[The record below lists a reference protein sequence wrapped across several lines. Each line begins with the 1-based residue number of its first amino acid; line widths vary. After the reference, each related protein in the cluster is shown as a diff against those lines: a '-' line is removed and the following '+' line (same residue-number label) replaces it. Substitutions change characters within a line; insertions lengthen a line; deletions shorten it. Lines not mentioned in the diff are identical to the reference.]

1 MVLASTHA
9 ICIACVILLIS
20 LLPMAARGNPP
31 GENSDVALE
40 NRQKVGS
47 VAQTINGAAPSPSE
61 AVAAPKTEQALLPVR
76 PAGEANGRLAVAG
89 PMVGDVKQKTPPTKE
104 TPVGIITSSREK
116 FFNISR
122 LQARVTPDGRW
133 SFFQGTFVR
142 FPGEFFIAESLEFTK
157 KFQGDPDI
165 LYSEINIGGPLV
177 FYPENPKL
185 FGWVTRIQISNL
197 MTPQYSL
204 GLQYNISNH
213 AFLDNLRK
221 RLKLTMFVQAF
232 PVKSKHTLG
241 DVDILHYFSIS
252 VYKSLY
258 VRGTNRFFFYY
269 GKEKNYVQSFQD
281 LILPLHSTVD
291 LFVRHSYQNRNDL
304 QFGQKGS
311 EFSMGVRFNIMF

>member
-1 MVLASTHA
+1 MVLASTYA
-9 ICIACVILLIS
+9 RCTACVIFLIS
-20 LLPMAARGNPP
+20 LHPVAARGNPL
-31 GENSDVALE
+31 GDKSDVALVKS
-40 NRQKVGS
+40 QQVGS
-47 VAQTINGAAPSPSE
+47 MQAINDAATLPSE
-61 AVAAPKTEQALLPVR
+61 AVASPKAEQAVA
-76 PAGEANGRLAVAG
+76 PAWVAG
-89 PMVGDVKQKTPPTKE
+89 KVNGKVTVTEPMVDDVKQKTSPTKE
-104 TPVGIITSSREK
+104 MPVGTITSSREK

-142 FPGEFFIAESLEFTK
+142 FPCELFIAESMEFTK

-165 LYSEINIGGPLV
+165 FYSEINVGGPLA
-177 FYPENPKL
+177 FNPANPKL

-197 MTPQYSL
+197 MIPQYSL
-204 GLQYNISNH
+204 GLQYNFSDH

-269 GKEKNYVQSFQD
+269 GKEKNYVQSFQN
-281 LILPLHSTVD
+281 LILPLHRTVD

-311 EFSMGVRFNIMF
+311 EFSMGVRFNIKF